1 MKLQDPYTGVIV
13 DASETA
19 APLLMA
25 RGFTAPKK
33 AGAHKPKAELL
44 AEAEA
49 EMTNA
54 ELAEA
59 IGKAKKSPAKP
70 KSRKKA

>member
-1 MKLQDPYTGVIV
+1 MKLQDPYTGAIVIAKTEEAV
-13 DASETA
+13 ER
-19 APLLMA
+19 LKA
-25 RGFTAPKK
+25 RGFCTPKSTGK
-33 AGAHKPKAELL
+33 AKADLL

-59 IGKAKKSPAKP
+59 VDKAKKSPAKP
-70 KSRKKA
+70 KRKKS

>member
-19 APLLMA
+19 AERLMA
-25 RGFTAPKK
+25 CGFTAPKK
-33 AGAHKPKAELL
+33 ASAHKPKAELL
-44 AEAEA
+44 AEAES
-49 EMTNA
+49 EMTND

-59 IGKAKKSPAKP
+59 IGKAKKSPTKP
-70 KSRKKA
+70 KRKKA